1 MPLKSVFFKLC
12 QLCIAKKTIKVHIE
26 TLILYKIYCIL
37 ALVSIESIF
46 RIVKYSRF
54 DLRKIRNFTKNII
67 YDIWNKYT
75 ANIFYMT
82 R

>member
-37 ALVSIESIF
+37 TFVSIESIF

-54 DLRKIRNFTKNII
+54 DLRKIRNSMKQF
-67 YDIWNKYT
+67 WMWSSQNKKLYEIHF
-75 ANIFYMT
+75 A
-82 R
+82 

>member
-37 ALVSIESIF
+37 TFVSIESIF
-46 RIVKYSRF
+46 RVG
-54 DLRKIRNFTKNII
+54 
-67 YDIWNKYT
+67 
-75 ANIFYMT
+75 
-82 R
+82 

>member
-37 ALVSIESIF
+37 TFVSIESIF

>member
-26 TLILYKIYCIL
+26 TLILYQIYCIL
-37 ALVSIESIF
+37 TFVSIERIF

>member
-37 ALVSIESIF
+37 TFVSIESIF
-46 RIVKYSRF
+46 HIVKYSRF
-54 DLRKIRNFTKNII
+54 DLRKIRNSMKQF
-67 YDIWNKYT
+67 
-75 ANIFYMT
+75 
-82 R
+82 

>member
-12 QLCIAKKTIKVHIE
+12 QLCTAKKTIKVHIE

-37 ALVSIESIF
+37 TFVSIESIF

-54 DLRKIRNFTKNII
+54 DLRKIRNSMKQF
-67 YDIWNKYT
+67 
-75 ANIFYMT
+75 
-82 R
+82 